1 MQTMAIQV
9 RNQMKEG
16 LSHPL
21 NNFQA
26 GRVSKEAHIYSDSV
40 RQVLK
45 SCDTVLLM
53 SSADMSGHLTSIF
66 RPHFMLSP
74 LITDDEVLILS
85 AVQWYWHSLTLV
97 MSQLVKL
104 SG

>member
-26 GRVSKEAHIYSDSV
+26 GRVSKEAHIYSESV

-53 SSADMSGHLTSIF
+53 SSADMSGHLTSI
-66 RPHFMLSP
+66 FMLSP